1 MDMPARPVF
10 EGIWLPMVTPMRA
23 GIWLPMVTPMRAGHV
38 DCEAAQA
45 LAATIA
51 TPASPAWSLFGS
63 TGEGNLLHLAAHGHA
78 HARRTRG
85 LRGRPGAGPHIA
97 TPASPAWSSPAPPAK
112 ATC

>member
-10 EGIWLPMVTPMRA
+10 E

-45 LAATIA
+45 LARYYRNAGIA
-51 TPASPAWSLFGS
+51 GWSCS
-63 TGEGNLLHLAAHGHA
+63 
-78 HARRTRG
+78 
-85 LRGRPGAGPHIA
+85 
-97 TPASPAWSSPAPPAK
+97 APPAK